1 MAFINFDCPEC
12 GHNLEVD
19 ERGAGFIVKCPE
31 CQEPIQIPEM
41 PMDSGDSPPSRIRVI
56 VPVAIAVLLAAAAA
70 WGFVSAHSSKA
81 RAEAAE
87 AEVASLRDQ
96 LEEANDR
103 IEVQLQTQKIQHRS
117 ETREQM
123 DALDN
128 VTHRLLD
135 QANAYLRAL
144 DDAERRLVE
153 SSKHEQE
160 ILVRADMKERL
171 EEAKEALP
179 QPPVF
184 GDAEAGRGLQNS
196 GRTLVFPILL
206 GANGKPLRENA
217 EIMAVNGDEVS
228 VRFDGGGATYRLA
241 ELHPGVAAY
250 LPSVDPVLLVPPVRR
265 KPEALRLHQLRCTR
279 RAEELAAIGQELD
292 AALFAEP

>member
-31 CQEPIQIPEM
+31 CQEPIQIPDM
-41 PMDSGDSPPSRIRVI
+41 PVEAGPVRAHAKTI
-56 VPVAIAVLLAAAAA
+56 VLGIAAILVVAAAA
-70 WGFVSAHSSKA
+70 WGVHANRTATA

-87 AEVASLRDQ
+87 TEVASLRDQ
-96 LEEANDR
+96 LEEAADR
-103 IEVQLQTQKIQHRS
+103 LEVQLQTQKIQQRS
-117 ETREQM
+117 NTREQL

-144 DDAERRLVE
+144 DEAERRLVE
-153 SSKHEQE
+153 SNKHEQE

-171 EEAKEALP
+171 EEAKDALP
-179 QPPVF
+179 LPPVF

-196 GRTLVFPILL
+196 GHTLVFPVLL

-217 EIMAVNGDEVS
+217 EITSINGDEVS
-228 VRFDGGGATYRLA
+228 VRFEGGGATYRLA

-250 LPSVDPVLLVPPVRR
+250 LPAVDPVLLVPPVRR
-265 KPEALRLHQLRCTR
+265 KPEALRLHKLRCAR

>member
-31 CQEPIQIPEM
+31 CQEPIQIPDM
-41 PMDSGDSPPSRIRVI
+41 PTEAGPVRAHARAIAF
-56 VPVAIAVLLAAAAA
+56 VAIAVLLAAAAA
-70 WGFVSAHSSKA
+70 WGFFALRSANA
-81 RAEAAE
+81 RLDDANAEI
-87 AEVASLRDQ
+87 ASLRDK
-96 LEEANDR
+96 LDEANDR
-103 IEVQLQTQKIQHRS
+103 LELQLQAQQIQHRS
-117 ETREQM
+117 DAREQT
-123 DALDN
+123 AVLDE
-128 VTHRLLD
+128 VTHRILD
-135 QANAYLRAL
+135 QATAYLRSL

-171 EEAKEALP
+171 EEAKDALP
-179 QPPVF
+179 LPPVF

-196 GRTLVFPILL
+196 GRTLVFPVLL

-217 EIMAVNGDEVS
+217 EITSINGDEVS
-228 VRFDGGGATYRLA
+228 VRFEGGGATYRLS

-250 LPSVDPVLLVPPVRR
+250 LPAVDPVLLVPPVRR
-265 KPEALRLHQLRCTR
+265 KPEALRLHQIRCTR
-279 RAEELAAIGQELD
+279 RAEDLAALADELD
-292 AALFAEP
+292 AALFPEP

>member
-1 MAFINFDCPEC
+1 MAFINFDCPDC

-31 CQEPIQIPEM
+31 CQEPIQIPDM
-41 PMDSGDSPPSRIRVI
+41 PTEAGPLRAHIKAILLGVAAIVVI
-56 VPVAIAVLLAAAAA
+56 AAAA
-70 WGFVSAHSSKA
+70 WGVHAYRGVAA
-81 RAEAAE
+81 RADAAE
-87 AEVASLRDQ
+87 KEVASLRDQ
-96 LEEANDR
+96 LEEAADR
-103 IEVQLQTQKIQHRS
+103 LEVQLQTQKIQHRS
-117 ETREQM
+117 SAREQM

-135 QANAYLRAL
+135 QANAYLRSL

-179 QPPVF
+179 LPPEF

-196 GRTLVFPILL
+196 GRTLVFPVLL

-217 EIMAVNGDEVS
+217 EITSVNGDEVS
-228 VRFDGGGATYRLA
+228 VRFEGGGATYRLA

-250 LPSVDPVLLVPPVRR
+250 LPAVDPVLLVPPVRR
-265 KPEALRLHQLRCTR
+265 KPEALRLHQLRCAR

-292 AALFAEP
+292 EALFAEP

>member
-31 CQEPIQIPEM
+31 CQEPIQIPDM
-41 PMDSGDSPPSRIRVI
+41 PVEAGPLRARAKA
-56 VPVAIAVLLAAAAA
+56 VALGAAAILLVAAAA
-70 WGFVSAHSSKA
+70 WGVRANRAATA

-87 AEVASLRDQ
+87 AETDALRDQ
-96 LEEANDR
+96 LEEASDR
-103 IEVQLQTQKIQHRS
+103 LEVQLQTQKIQHRS
-117 ETREQM
+117 SAREQLET
-123 DALDN
+123 LDG
-128 VTHRLLD
+128 VTHRLLA

-153 SSKHEQE
+153 NSKHEQE

-179 QPPVF
+179 LPPEF

-196 GRTLVFPILL
+196 GRTLVFPVLL
-206 GANGKPLRENA
+206 GADGKPLRENA
-217 EIMAVNGDEVS
+217 EITSVNGDEVT
-228 VRFDGGGATYRLA
+228 VRFEGGGATYRLS

-250 LPSVDPVLLVPPVRR
+250 LPAVDPVLLVPPVRR
-265 KPEALRLHQLRCTR
+265 KPEALRLHQLRCAR
-279 RAEELAAIGQELD
+279 RAEELAALGDELD